1 MRFYFFDRRRV
12 RQKLYFILL
21 AAALFAGGM
30 FFSGR
35 IEPVSYSQPIY
46 QGSGRYKEVALTVNV
61 FWGEEYIPQML
72 DILSRNNV
80 KATFFLGGIWVKKYP
95 ELAARIAR
103 EGHVIGSHGYSHPHP
118 DQLSRSAN
126 LKDIQK
132 AEEIIFQATGI
143 RPRLY
148 APPYG
153 ERGPSVL
160 QAAGQASYTTVLWS
174 VDTVDWQLPPPEV
187 IVERVTGKAHNG
199 AIVLMHPTAPTVK
212 ALPEIIQRLKKE
224 GYQMVTVPRLLEG
237 VEATDSCVRGQRMI
251 IRVPETVPGR
261 IFCRMY
267 LRAEV

>member
-1 MRFYFFDRRRV
+1 L
-12 RQKLYFILL
+12 RQKIYFILL

-30 FFSGR
+30 LYSGHV
-35 IEPVSYSQPIY
+35 EPVSYSQPVY
-46 QGSGRYKEVALTVNV
+46 QGSGRHKEVALTVNV

-72 DILSRNNV
+72 DILSSNNV

-118 DQLSRSAN
+118 DQLSKSAN
-126 LKDIQK
+126 LKDIMK
-132 AEEIIFQATGI
+132 AEQIIFQATGI
-143 RPRLY
+143 KPRLY

-187 IVERVTGKAHNG
+187 IVERVVGKAHNG

-212 ALPEIIQRLKKE
+212 ALPEIIRWLKKE
-224 GYQMVTVPRLLEG
+224 GYQVVTVPRLLEG
-237 VEATDSCVRGQRMI
+237 IEASESSVRGQRMI
-251 IRVPETVPGR
+251 IRAPGTNPGLV
-261 IFCRMY
+261 FQRMY
-267 LRAEV
+267 LCAEA